1 MRNTRCLLQ
10 PSRLVAGLAAV
21 LLLTA
26 PMQQALAQTQAEAQP
41 QAAGAA
47 AAPAQSTVRFAFL
60 ELDKDARYHEK
71 QLFFRTLSRPL
82 GQPYAGAEVALREA
96 RFVGQALG
104 VGFALERVKGKD
116 GVDLLAQ
123 LDKLAGEGVRYF
135 LVDAPGAVVDEL
147 ARATRGRELLLF
159 NVSAA
164 DDALRQ
170 ESCQA
175 HLYHTLPNHA
185 MQTDALA
192 QFLVANKWRNIL
204 LLQGPLPDD
213 RLIGA
218 AFEASAKRFG
228 LKISARKDFVVSN
241 DPRQRDLANVALL
254 TAGDDYDAVFVA
266 DSVGEF
272 ARSVPYRTVRPR
284 PVVGSEGLVAE
295 AWHWAWE
302 RHGAPQLSSRLEKL
316 ADRRMASEDWAAW
329 IALKSVVEAVV
340 RTNNADFATVVKYLG
355 SDEITIDGFKGN
367 KLGFRPWDRQLRQP
381 MLVATHNA
389 VIERAPIEGFLHQR
403 NNMDTLGFDERDSRC
418 KP

>member
-26 PMQQALAQTQAEAQP
+26 PMQQALAQTQTEAQP

-116 GVDLLAQ
+116 SADLLAQ

-204 LLQGPLPDD
+204 VLQGPLPEDK
-213 RLIGA
+213 LIGA

-302 RHGAPQLSSRLEKL
+302 RHGAPQLSSRLEKQ

-355 SDEITIDGFKGN
+355 GDEITIDGFKGN

>member
-26 PMQQALAQTQAEAQP
+26 PMQQALAQTQTEAQP

-116 GVDLLAQ
+116 SADLLAQ

-204 LLQGPLPDD
+204 VLQGPLPDD

-302 RHGAPQLSSRLEKL
+302 RHGAPQLSSRLEKQ

-355 SDEITIDGFKGN
+355 GDEITIDGFKGN

>member
-10 PSRLVAGLAAV
+10 PSRLVAGLTAV

-116 GVDLLAQ
+116 GADLLAQ

-147 ARATRGRELLLF
+147 AQATRGRDLLLF

-170 ESCQA
+170 ERCQA

-204 LLQGPLPDD
+204 VLQGPLPDD

-302 RHGAPQLSSRLEKL
+302 RHGAPQLSSRLEKQ
-316 ADRRMASEDWAAW
+316 ADRRMASADWAAW

-355 SDEITIDGFKGN
+355 GDEITIDGFKGN

>member
-104 VGFALERVKGKD
+104 VSFALERVKGKD
-116 GVDLLAQ
+116 GADLLAQ

-135 LVDAPGAVVDEL
+135 LVDAPGAVVDAL

-204 LLQGPLPDD
+204 VLQGPLPEDK
-213 RLIGA
+213 LIGA

-302 RHGAPQLSSRLEKL
+302 RHGAPQLSSRLEKQ

-355 SDEITIDGFKGN
+355 GDEITIDGFKGN